1 MALQHRSYCV
11 NHSAVEAVARC
22 KTCRK
27 PVCATCVVGGATGQ
41 FCSEECKE
49 KHEQFIQRAQ
59 QLERAP
65 KPRPAWI
72 HKSWIFFVRF
82 VILAVIVIVAAVVAD
97 LFADIRVPFVSDI
110 LHRFVP

>member
-1 MALQHRSYCV
+1 MALQNRSYCV

-27 PVCATCVVGGATGQ
+27 PVCATCVVSGATGH

-49 KHEQFIQRAQ
+49 KHAQFIQRAQ

-72 HKSWIFFVRF
+72 HKLRVLVVRL
-82 VILAVIVIVAAVVAD
+82 VILAVILIIAGVAAD
-97 LFADIRVPFVSDI
+97 MFADIRIPFLSDI
-110 LHRFVP
+110 LHRFVR